1 MLNIKRLSIYCLA
14 LFLLLTQTFLTET
27 AMADSLLPSQ
37 PQQASASARLYGSN
51 RYETSVA
58 ISQFGWGTSQYVVL
72 ARGDEFPDALCA
84 GPLAKKYNAPLL
96 LTQPDKLNDDVLA
109 EIKRLGAT
117 HVLIVG
123 GTGAISENVENSLRS
138 AGITD
143 IQRIFGANRYE
154 TSVKIAQKLGPSSNI
169 FLAIG
174 SNYPDAL
181 SVSAIAAEQGA
192 PIILTQQY
200 YLPYTVSQYMSANN
214 QITKTYI
221 IGGTSVVG
229 SNLNAKVPGP
239 IRLGGI
245 DRYATN
251 TLVLNWFA
259 DQLNFSQIYLAVGDG
274 SNGNEFA
281 DALSGAALAA
291 QYSSPLLLEYKT
303 LPTVLSDFIKTK
315 VSPSDKVIALGGE
328 SAVPS
333 AVVDDIVGFINNSGS
348 SAPTPAALIN
358 SVSINK
364 GPYVQGSDENIT
376 VTVNT
381 ANVAD
386 GTKITAQILDN
397 NNTSLLPRVSV
408 SSSVSSNTA
417 SFTLTVP
424 AAEASTGLK
433 IGIIIGNTI
442 TPILSQTYNI

>member
-1 MLNIKRLSIYCLA
+1 MLNTKKLSIYCLA

-27 AMADSLLPSQ
+27 AMADSLLPSHL
-37 PQQASASARLYGSN
+37 QQASASARLYGSD

-96 LTQPDKLNDDVLA
+96 LTQPDTLNDDVLA

-117 HVLIVG
+117 HVFIIG
-123 GTGAISENVENSLRS
+123 GPGAISENVENSLRS

-143 IQRIFGANRYE
+143 IQRIYGADRYE
-154 TSVKIAQKLGPSSNI
+154 TSVKIAQELGPSSSI
-169 FLAIG
+169 FLATG

-192 PIILTQQY
+192 PIILTHQF
-200 YLPYTVSQYMSANN
+200 YLPYAVSQYMAANN
-214 QITKTYI
+214 QITKTYL

-229 SNLNAKVPGP
+229 SNLNAEVPGP
-239 IRLGGI
+239 IRLGGAN
-245 DRYATN
+245 RYATN
-251 TLVLNWFA
+251 ALVLSWFA

-274 SNGNEFA
+274 PNGNEFA

-303 LPTVLSDFIKTK
+303 LPVELSDFIKAK
-315 VSPSDKVIALGGE
+315 VSPADKVIALGGE
-328 SAVPS
+328 MAVPS
-333 AVVDDIVGFINNSGS
+333 AVVDEIAGYINNSGS
-348 SAPTPAALIN
+348 SAPAPAAAIN
-358 SVSINK
+358 SVSTNK
-364 GPYVQGSDENIT
+364 DPYVQGSDENIK

-386 GTKITAQILDN
+386 GTKITAEILDL
-397 NNTSLLPRVSV
+397 NNTSLPTPVAVST
-408 SSSVSSNTA
+408 SVLSNTA
-417 SFTLTVP
+417 SFSLTVP

-433 IGIIIGNTI
+433 VRIIIGNTL
-442 TPILSQTYNI
+442 TPILSETYNI